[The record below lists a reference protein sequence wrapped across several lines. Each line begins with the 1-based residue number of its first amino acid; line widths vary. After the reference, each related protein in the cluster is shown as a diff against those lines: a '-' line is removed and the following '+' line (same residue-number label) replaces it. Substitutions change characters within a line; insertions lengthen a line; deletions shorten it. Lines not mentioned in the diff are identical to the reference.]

1 MNRPRGFRSSAS
13 IAIGLAL
20 ASFVVVATLT
30 LAACGG
36 SSTKAATS
44 PSATPSV
51 AATPVALVG
60 TDSVAVTKKA
70 VDGYNA
76 AWVAWRTDQFGPLY
90 AADVVFFDN
99 CFFARLKGKAVILK
113 ALRGSLAITTG
124 ARVYADYAGHG
135 WGVAELRWD
144 YLDDSFNG
152 SMQVLVLLGSRG
164 GKIVHEAWNYE
175 PSEKGR
181 TLAPAPL
188 KSAPGPQDTPS
199 AAEGVALEYAAA
211 LQAQDAAAIAALS
224 APTIAFT
231 DTASGTVGHDPGQV
245 QAHYA
250 KIFKTPAGWSLT
262 FTNLSYA
269 FGAGW
274 AAVLWNASGDGV
286 TMLEIRDGK
295 IARETLYYARGN
307 VLFVP

>member
-1 MNRPRGFRSSAS
+1 MKPQWGFGSSAS
-13 IAIGLAL
+13 IAIGLASL
-20 ASFVVVATLT
+20 VVVATLT

-44 PSATPSV
+44 PSATPFA
-51 AATPVALVG
+51 AATPVVLVG
-60 TDSVAVTKKA
+60 TDSVAVTEQV

-90 AADVVFFDN
+90 AADVAYFDN
-99 CFFARLKGKAVILK
+99 AFNMRAKGKAVVVK
-113 ALRGSLAITTG
+113 ALRGSLAMTTG
-124 ARVYADYAGHG
+124 ARVYAGYAGRG

-199 AAEGVALEYAAA
+199 AAEGVALKYAAA
-211 LQAQDAAAIAALS
+211 LQAKDAAAVAALS
-224 APTIAFT
+224 APTIAFA

-250 KIFKTPAGWSLT
+250 KIFKPPSGWSPS
-262 FTNLSYA
+262 FTQLRYA

-274 AAVLWNASGDGV
+274 AAVLWTAGGDGV

-295 IARETLYYARGN
+295 IARETLYYTRGN